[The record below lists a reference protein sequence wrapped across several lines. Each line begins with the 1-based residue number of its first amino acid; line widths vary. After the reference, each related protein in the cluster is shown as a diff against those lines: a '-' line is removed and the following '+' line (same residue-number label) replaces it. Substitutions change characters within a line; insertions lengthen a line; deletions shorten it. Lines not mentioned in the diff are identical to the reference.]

1 MLRKFYLFLLTQKP
15 IPAMDATFGTQFDFL
30 VNLVLLL
37 KNISNL
43 ESTIIF
49 LHFREK
55 VLSSIFI
62 SILTTYMYR
71 SDN

>member
-1 MLRKFYLFLLTQKP
+1 
-15 IPAMDATFGTQFDFL
+15 MDTTFGTQFNFL

-43 ESTIIF
+43 ESTIMF

-62 SILTTYMYR
+62 SVLTTYMYR

>member
-15 IPAMDATFGTQFDFL
+15 IPAMDTTFGTQLDFL

-49 LHFREK
+49 SHFREK

>member
-15 IPAMDATFGTQFDFL
+15 IPAMDTTFGTQFDFL

-49 LHFREK
+49 Y
-55 VLSSIFI
+55 I
-62 SILTTYMYR
+62 SVKNFYHLFLFLF
-71 SDN
+71 